1 MASIEVT
8 IQRLPKKPVDFYN
21 DSLRL
26 SNAVAKSLKA
36 LPGHGDDAVPT
47 MHAPGRLPANLT
59 VVVLEGCGDRLRGHS
74 DHLDSEILSFPGRGL
89 WASQREGSWSS
100 VARPTSCSVD
110 EHKNVTC
117 ASMHDS
123 LLAV

>member
-36 LPGHGDDAVPT
+36 LPGHGDDAVPPT
-47 MHAPGRLPANLT
+47 HAPGRLPANLT

-74 DHLDSEILSFPGRGL
+74 DHLDSQILSFLGRE
-89 WASQREGSWSS
+89 ASGPASEKGREVRWRDRRQ
-100 VARPTSCSVD
+100 VAWMSIRT
-110 EHKNVTC
+110 
-117 ASMHDS
+117 
-123 LLAV
+123 